1 MFLSL
6 SIYIFRDPKEKA
18 DPRVFPAHLAS
29 QVLQDT
35 RVKKAPQDTQ
45 EKEVHVVPLGNKALT
60 EKPGKM
66 AFKVALALTEER

>member
-6 SIYIFRDPKEKA
+6 SIYISRDPKEQA

-29 QVLQDT
+29 QVLQGT

-45 EKEVHVVPLGNKALT
+45 EKEVHAVPLGNKVPT
-60 EKPGKM
+60 EKPGTM